1 MTYLISTIIFA
12 VIGTSQLNIFEIE
25 GIFSS
30 AHLNALEEHII
41 DEDYDENDLLILQYS
56 SKEGSNESD
65 SKLNDLL
72 LKYDFPIAVW
82 FGPYEIEVNF
92 DLLKNFKYVG
102 LSPGIEIFNVNFDKL
117 TEDKFCTT
125 NICNF
130 EERKIFISGEEGIY
144 DGYLIVGT
152 LGSFIE
158 NIDFEKTD
166 QSIEF
171 FKPSLLERFY
181 IAISNPIFTYM
192 FFVLGF
198 ALIGL
203 ELFAIGPG
211 LMAVVGSF
219 LVISSSLP
227 FHEFGINYLGI
238 FVFLISFLIYL
249 KILSRGYF
257 SYLGVVAFLVL
268 FGSSQIMF
276 SNYQVSVNTALLLA
290 VSIALALFYFVAIPT
305 VIRSRLTTD
314 TSGATSLIDKEC
326 QLVQILESDSAI
338 VSYNNL
344 KLRVNLDLSKS
355 YKEKNIYIFNEK
367 DGNLFI

>member
-1 MTYLISTIIFA
+1 MTYLISTLIFA
-12 VIGTSQLNIFEIE
+12 VVGSSQLNIFEIE

-41 DEDYDENDLLILQYS
+41 DQDYDDDDLLILQYS
-56 SKEGSNESD
+56 SKEGSSESD
-65 SKLNDLL
+65 LKFNDLL
-72 LKYDFPIAVW
+72 SKYDFPVAIW
-82 FGPYEIEVNF
+82 FGPFEISINF
-92 DLLKNFKYVG
+92 NLLKNFKYIG
-102 LSPGIEIFNVNFDKL
+102 LSPGIEIYNVNFDQAI
-117 TEDKFCTT
+117 EDKFCQI

-130 EERKIFISGEEGIY
+130 TERKIIISDEEGIY

-211 LMAVVGSF
+211 LMAVVGSL

-227 FHEFGINYLGI
+227 FNEFGINYLGI
-238 FVFLISFLIYL
+238 VVFLISFVIYL

-268 FGSSQIMF
+268 SASSQIMF
-276 SNYQVSVNTALLLA
+276 SNYEVSVNRLLLLA

-314 TSGATSLIDKEC
+314 TSGATSLVDKEC
-326 QLVQILESDSAI
+326 KLIQILESDVAI
-338 VSYNNL
+338 VRYKNL

-355 YKEKNIYIFNEK
+355 YKEENTYTFSEK
-367 DGNLFI
+367 DGNLYI